1 MLVSL
6 MVYIYIY
13 VIYNMCYHIGCDHW
27 LTSGPNFPA
36 SAPWKL
42 RDLLDEYPSA
52 RRSWD
57 DLVEEEAAPKN
68 MGIEEKGMFP
78 DVFF

>member
-1 MLVSL
+1 
-6 MVYIYIY
+6 
-13 VIYNMCYHIGCDHW
+13 MCYHIGCHW
-27 LTSGPNFPA
+27 FVWTQFSD
-36 SAPWKL
+36 SAAWKL